1 MGKKKKSVSQV
12 VIVHSDTSGD
22 DPKPDTILD
31 EPEKTTAEISMP
43 ADIAPPTPT
52 EDTTSPIQTAE
63 KEQLHEEAPILSKTD
78 DVVAEEPAPE
88 NDKKEQ
94 KDELKTVETT
104 PSESSVELKEIQVK
118 PEDEPN
124 KKTKTNCS
132 KGWCMIL

>member
-12 VIVHSDTSGD
+12 VIHSDTSGD
-22 DPKPDTILD
+22 DPKPDTIL
-31 EPEKTTAEISMP
+31 EEKEKTSAEISM
-43 ADIAPPTPT
+43 AISTPT
-52 EDTTSPIQTAE
+52 EDTTSPIQTTE
-63 KEQLHEEAPILSKTD
+63 KEPEEAPILSKTD
-78 DVVAEEPAPE
+78 DVVAEPAPE

-94 KDELKTVETT
+94 EDELKTVETT

-118 PEDEPN
+118 PEDEPI